1 MKYMKNVY
9 HAFKKEI
16 IDRNIS
22 LSIDFMKMPRKER
35 NYLTEKEVERTIQNI
50 DSRLIK
56 LIAVFLF
63 NTGCRISECLNL
75 KVNDVNFENKTISI
89 IEGKGRKDRMLPM
102 NDRLYE
108 MLLDYIENWRE
119 GLKTDFFFSTK
130 KTGRISYCHVNS
142 TIKKAAADAGINKK
156 VSCHVLR
163 HSFASALV
171 KKKVGLV
178 QIQKLLGH
186 ESLAVT
192 SIYTHTNLKALSEA
206 VNALS
211 N

>member
-102 NDRLYE
+102 NDRL
-108 MLLDYIENWRE
+108 
-119 GLKTDFFFSTK
+119 
-130 KTGRISYCHVNS
+130 
-142 TIKKAAADAGINKK
+142 
-156 VSCHVLR
+156 
-163 HSFASALV
+163 
-171 KKKVGLV
+171 
-178 QIQKLLGH
+178 
-186 ESLAVT
+186 
-192 SIYTHTNLKALSEA
+192 
-206 VNALS
+206 
-211 N
+211 